1 MTESEEQYV
10 AALLKQ
16 IEVLKEHVEL
26 LKKYPEAGGNVKI
39 QHD

>member
-1 MTESEEQYV
+1 MTENEEQYV

-26 LKKYPEAGGNVKI
+26 LKKYPMPKEANNE
-39 QHD
+39 